1 VKVAILNV
9 KYSPN
14 LGDGLLAECLECELR
29 RHHPCI
35 ELIPID
41 LAGRTKY
48 DRHGRHRAAA
58 MRTLEWLPQP
68 LRRAAALTVLSM
80 LSRAKL
86 RPAFRMALT
95 SCNAAVIGGGNLFA
109 DDDLNFPVKIASGLA
124 EARKRALP
132 VAVHAVGVADNW
144 SSTGQRLFT
153 RALGEARIAAIAVRD
168 ERSQEIWNRRLG
180 ERGIRPADIARDPG
194 LLAARCY
201 TLPEN
206 RASRRR
212 VALCITNPLA
222 VRYHG
227 GAAGGDEALGAWY
240 GATIAALATDGW
252 EVALFT
258 NGSPEDRAYLDRQ
271 QGSWSKLAA
280 PGIVRAVP
288 AFARP
293 ADLVAELSQATV
305 VIAHRMHA
313 CIAAYSCKVP
323 PIGLRWDPKLDSFFA
338 LSDRSDFMVDTA
350 SVDAAVMVALVNL
363 AAAEGIE
370 PVRHERLLDE
380 ASASIAELGRTLR
393 LAVAAA

>member
-1 VKVAILNV
+1 MKVAILNV
-9 KYSPN
+9 KFSPN

-29 RHHPCI
+29 RHHPCF
-35 ELIPID
+35 ELVAID
-41 LAGRTKY
+41 LAGRTRY

-58 MRTLEWLPQP
+58 MRTLERLPQP
-68 LRRAAALTVLSM
+68 LRRAAALAVLSV
-80 LSRAKL
+80 LARARL
-86 RPAFRMALT
+86 RPAFSAALA
-95 SCNAAVIGGGNLFA
+95 SCNAAVVGGGNLFA

-132 VAVHAVGVADNW
+132 VAVYAVGVADNW
-144 SSTGQRLFT
+144 SATGQRLFAG
-153 RALGEARIAAIAVRD
+153 ALGKARIAGIAVRD

-201 TLPEN
+201 PLPDGTTG
-206 RASRRR
+206 RRR
-212 VALCITNPLA
+212 VALCVTNPLA

-227 GAAGGDEALGAWY
+227 GTAGGDEALGAWY
-240 GATIAALATDGW
+240 GATVAALAADGW

-258 NGSPEDRAYLDRQ
+258 NGSPEDRAYLERQ
-271 QGSWSKLAA
+271 QASWSALAA
-280 PGIVRAVP
+280 PDIVRTVP

-293 ADLVAELSQATV
+293 ADLVAELSQASV

-338 LSDRSDFMVDTA
+338 LSDRADFMVDTA
-350 SVDAAVMVALVNL
+350 CVDAAAMVALVNR
-363 AAAEGIE
+363 AAAEGVE
-370 PVRHERLLDE
+370 PDRHEQLLDE
-380 ASASIAELGRTLR
+380 ASASIAELGRSLR
-393 LAVAAA
+393 LAVNAA